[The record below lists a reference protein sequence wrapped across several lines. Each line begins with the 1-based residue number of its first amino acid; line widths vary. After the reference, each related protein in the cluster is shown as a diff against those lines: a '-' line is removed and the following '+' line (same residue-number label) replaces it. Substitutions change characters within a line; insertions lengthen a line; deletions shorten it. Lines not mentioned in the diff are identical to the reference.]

1 MVHQIALKAA
11 KSSSHNAIFRDQKS
25 IRGKPQ
31 ISSVARPFGISND
44 RRRTFR
50 APNQL
55 CNAGK
60 NNLSP
65 STRFRRLRAT
75 VRGASDDSTGPALM
89 EMQNIFNAQ
98 NQALTLSG
106 LNEQTRQL
114 QSMQGLAAGN
124 QGCVRPLSFP
134 LGVTDTGAWLFRVV
148 SPHRDARHAF
158 TTSCSDHP
166 SR

>member
-44 RRRTFR
+44 HRRTFR
-50 APNQL
+50 APKL
-55 CNAGK
+55 LVTPGK
-60 NNLSP
+60 SFTESEVP
-65 STRFRRLRAT
+65 PGTR
-75 VRGASDDSTGPALM
+75 DSARC
-89 EMQNIFNAQ
+89 E
-98 NQALTLSG
+98 
-106 LNEQTRQL
+106 RQL
-114 QSMQGLAAGN
+114 HRPGAHGDAEHLQRAESGSDAVGSERADPAAAEQAFPVGN

-148 SPHRDARHAF
+148 SPYRDAR
-158 TTSCSDHP
+158 TRLTSCSDHP